1 MPDQP
6 NILYIFTD
14 QQRADTMACYGNAMI
29 ETPNLN
35 ALADQSFVFDN
46 AYVSSPICTPS
57 RSTIMTGLWPHTNG
71 CTSNN
76 IPFDPSVPTI
86 ADMLP
91 DEYATGYYGKWHL
104 GDEVIRQ
111 HGFDRWVSIENQYR
125 EYHTDTEYHTVF
137 SDYHRFL
144 VDLGYTPDK
153 ESEGAMVFSRPFAA
167 ALPEEHTKSRFL
179 ADRASEFIHENRE
192 QPFVLYVN
200 IFEPHPPYD
209 GPFNDL
215 YDPAAIPESPV
226 FLKDPPDNA
235 SHIHVMRKDESQ
247 SGAGFEP
254 APDGPL
260 TEAFWREIRARYWG
274 LVTLVDRAV
283 GRILR
288 ALDDAGIAD
297 RTIVVYSSEH
307 GDQLGDH
314 NIIQKA
320 VFYEQ
325 SIRVPM
331 LVRAPWLS
339 ESHTRIEG
347 RYSHVDTVP
356 TLLDLV
362 GADIPG
368 ELQGRSQAR
377 VLAGDDSLT
386 GNDAIID
393 WTGRN
398 AAPNEFA
405 AELDAVLNT
414 PHRTIIADDGWKLTL
429 TAAGQCELYDLNTDP
444 WEDVNLFESPAQSS
458 RISDMAARLRRWQ
471 QQAGDAADLP
481 QI

>member
-1 MPDQP
+1 M
-6 NILYIFTD
+6 
-14 QQRADTMACYGNAMI
+14 
-29 ETPNLN
+29 
-35 ALADQSFVFDN
+35 
-46 AYVSSPICTPS
+46 
-57 RSTIMTGLWPHTNG
+57 
-71 CTSNN
+71 
-76 IPFDPSVPTI
+76 
-86 ADMLP
+86 
-91 DEYATGYYGKWHL
+91 
-104 GDEVIRQ
+104 
-111 HGFDRWVSIENQYR
+111 
-125 EYHTDTEYHTVF
+125 
-137 SDYHRFL
+137 
-144 VDLGYTPDK
+144 
-153 ESEGAMVFSRPFAA
+153 
-167 ALPEEHTKSRFL
+167 
-179 ADRASEFIHENRE
+179 
-192 QPFVLYVN
+192 
-200 IFEPHPPYD
+200 
-209 GPFNDL
+209 
-215 YDPAAIPESPV
+215 
-226 FLKDPPDNA
+226 
-235 SHIHVMRKDESQ
+235 
-247 SGAGFEP
+247 
-254 APDGPL
+254 
-260 TEAFWREIRARYWG
+260 
-274 LVTLVDRAV
+274 VDRAV

-325 SIRVPM
+325 SIRGPM
-331 LVRAPWLS
+331 LVRAPWPS

-444 WEDVNLFESPAQSS
+444 HEMHNLFDDPVHRD
-458 RISDMAARLRRWQ
+458 RIRDMAARIRVWMHDVR
-471 QQAGDAADLP
+471 DRTPLP
-481 QI
+481 PV